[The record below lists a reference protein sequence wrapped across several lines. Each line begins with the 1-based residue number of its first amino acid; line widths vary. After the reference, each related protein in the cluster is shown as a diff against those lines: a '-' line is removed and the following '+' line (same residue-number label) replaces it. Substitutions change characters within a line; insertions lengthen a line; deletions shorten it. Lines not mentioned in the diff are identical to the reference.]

1 MSKQQARPDTPNNST
16 ANASEDQAKT
26 PEVLVATPDTH
37 SEIKFPPLR
46 LIKEADERKG
56 RKEADERKGR

>member
-1 MSKQQARPDTPNNST
+1 MGKQQAKPDTPNST
-16 ANASEDQAKT
+16 TNASGDQAKT
-26 PEVLVATPDTH
+26 PEVLGANPDTH

-56 RKEADERKGR
+56 K

>member
-1 MSKQQARPDTPNNST
+1 MGKQRARPDTPNNST
-16 ANASEDQAKT
+16 ANAPGDQAKT

-56 RKEADERKGR
+56 R

>member
-1 MSKQQARPDTPNNST
+1 MGKQRARPDTPNNST
-16 ANASEDQAKT
+16 ANSSEDQAKT

-37 SEIKFPPLR
+37 SEIKFPSLR

-56 RKEADERKGR
+56 REEG

>member
-1 MSKQQARPDTPNNST
+1 MSNQQAKPDTPNST
-16 ANASEDQAKT
+16 ANASRDQAKT
-26 PEVLVATPDTH
+26 PEVLGASSNTH

-56 RKEADERKGR
+56 K